1 MDTLHQLFLQSVTI
15 NGTEV
20 PRSAIFKVIY
30 IEKTSLQAPIIIL
43 SIHDTAG
50 KIADDYKAKY
60 GAKMVAEIGDPSGQ
74 ESSYKEN
81 FFITSAPV
89 EGDVVT
95 VIATTED
102 IYRLKTPSTR
112 SWLYTDRQPGDVMNA
127 HKGSTRVVSDVVKKP
142 CTYHLNI
149 GDKPSKMLSKMA
161 KDRASL
167 VWIAQGVFT
176 FRSYD
181 ALMKDPIAFEYEAY
195 NPSARYTISRMSNIN
210 KDNSALEAVRFYF
223 TSWSSIDGYVTA
235 GDPKLPIRH
244 ISDADKETL
253 TAMTRT
259 MVPKLEIDVTG
270 NAAIKAGMVIGITIH
285 RMDKENQVSEALPQ
299 KMVVLRVAHVEQR
312 DTYMTRMILGVP
324 N

>member
-1 MDTLHQLFLQSVTI
+1 VATLHQLFLQSVTI
-15 NGTEV
+15 NGQEV

-30 IEKTSLQAPIIIL
+30 IEKTTLKSPVIVL

-50 KIADDYKAKY
+50 KIADDYKVKY
-60 GAKMVAEIGDPSGQ
+60 GSTMTAELGDPSGKQ
-74 ESSYKEN
+74 PSYKET

-89 EGDVVT
+89 AGDVVT
-95 VIATTED
+95 VTATSADT
-102 IYRLKTPSTR
+102 YRLKTPSAK

-127 HKGSTRVVSDVVKKP
+127 HRGSAKVVSDVVKKP
-142 CTYHLNI
+142 CTYHLNV
-149 GDKPSKMLSKMA
+149 GDKPAKVLAQMA
-161 KDRASL
+161 RDRSSL
-167 VWIAQGVFT
+167 VWIAQGVFY

-181 ALMKDPIAFEYEAY
+181 ALMKDAIAFEYEAY
-195 NPSARYTISRMSNIN
+195 NPAARYTISRLKNIN
-210 KDNSALEAVRFYF
+210 QDNSALDETRYHF
-223 TSWSSIDGYVTA
+223 TSWSATEGYVSA
-235 GDPKLPIRH
+235 GDPKLPVKH

-253 TAMTRT
+253 VGMTRT
-259 MVPKLEIDVTG
+259 MVPKIEIDVTG
-270 NAAIKAGMVIGITIH
+270 NSAIKAGMVIGVTIH